1 MRMRIIREPVNFYTH
16 VIPAILAIPG
26 TFLLLMRANTQS
38 QYTAAWIYGICTFV
52 LFGISSTYHSYPVTQ
67 KEIRFWQKFDHCC
80 IYLMIAGSYTPTALL
95 VFDGYI
101 KWSLFA
107 MIWAIAIAGCVLK
120 IFNRLKNTALSLTIY
135 IAMGALIVPLLSEMS
150 EKLPFSAIGLMLLGG
165 LFYAGGTFFYYKD
178 KLMGKLLHSHEIW
191 HLFVVAGAVSHYVY
205 NYFYLFV

>member
-1 MRMRIIREPVNFYTH
+1 MRIIREPVNFYTH

-26 TFLLLMRANTQS
+26 TFLLLMRADTQS

-165 LFYAGGTFFYYKD
+165 LFYASGIFFYYKD

-191 HLFVVAGAVSHYVY
+191 HLFVVAGAVSHYIY